1 MKKVL
6 ILGGT
11 GFVGSHV
18 CQKLALLPL
27 RITLPTRRPENAKH
41 LQSLP
46 TVDVLQADVHDEAA
60 LARLLA
66 GHDAVVNLVAILHG
80 TEAAFNRVHVELPQK
95 LARACQTAG
104 VRRVVHV
111 SALGAALD
119 APSMYQRS
127 KARGEQV
134 LNASMQAGA
143 LDLTLLRPSV
153 IFGAEDKFL
162 NVFAK
167 LQQIF
172 PIIPLAGADTR
183 FQPVWV
189 DDVAQAIV
197 QCLQDPQTAGQT
209 FDLCGPAVMTLRQLV
224 EFSGKASGIRHGQ
237 GRPVF
242 GLPLALGR
250 LQAALMSLAPGEP
263 LMSRDNLD
271 SMAVDNITDG
281 RLPGLA
287 ALGITPASVEAV
299 ASVYLSARGKR
310 SVFQDMRRTAGRF

>member
-6 ILGGT
+6 VLGGT

-27 RITLPTRRPENAKH
+27 RITLPTRRTENAKH

-46 TVDVLQADVHDEAA
+46 TVDVLQVDVHDEAA
-60 LARLLA
+60 LTRLVA
-66 GHDAVVNLVAILHG
+66 GHDAVINLVAILHG
-80 TEAAFNRVHVELPQK
+80 NEAAFNRVHVELPQK
-95 LARACQTAG
+95 LARACQAAG

-119 APSMYQRS
+119 APSIYQRS
-127 KARGEQV
+127 KARGEQI
-134 LNASMQAGA
+134 LQAAA
-143 LDLTLLRPSV
+143 LELTLLRPSV

-162 NVFAK
+162 KVFAK

-197 QCLQDPQTAGQT
+197 QCLQDPKTAGQV
-209 FDLCGPAVMTLRQLV
+209 FDLCGPDVMTLRQLV
-224 EFSGKASGIRHGQ
+224 EFSGKASGIRHGE

-287 ALGITPASVEAV
+287 ALGITPASVEAE

-310 SVFQDMRRTAGRF
+310 SVFQDLRRTAGRF

>member
-1 MKKVL
+1 MNKILV
-6 ILGGT
+6 LGGT
-11 GFVGSHV
+11 GFVGSHL
-18 CQKLALLPL
+18 CQKLALLPG
-27 RITLPTRRPENAKH
+27 RITLPTRRIENAKH
-41 LQSLP
+41 LQMLP
-46 TVDVLQADVHDEAA
+46 MLDVLPADVHDEAT
-60 LARLLA
+60 LTRLVE

-80 TEAAFNRVHVELPQK
+80 TEAAFNRVHVVLPQK
-95 LARACQTAG
+95 LARACQAAG

-111 SALGAALD
+111 SALGAATG

-127 KARGEQV
+127 KARGEQA
-134 LNASMQAGA
+134 LQAAA

-162 NVFAK
+162 NVFAR

-172 PIIPLAGADTR
+172 PIIPLAGAATR

-189 DDVAQAIV
+189 EDVAQALV
-197 QCLQDPQTAGQT
+197 HCLQYPETAGQI
-209 FDLCGPAVMTLRQLV
+209 FDLCGPDVMTLKQLV
-224 EFSGKASGIRHGQ
+224 QFSGQASGINHGR
-237 GRPVF
+237 GRAVF

-250 LQAALMSLAPGEP
+250 LQAALMALAPGEP

-287 ALGITPASVEAV
+287 ALGVTAASVAAV
-299 ASVYLSARGKR
+299 APGYLSARGKR
-310 SVFQDMRRTAGRF
+310 SVFQDLRRSAGRY

>member
-1 MKKVL
+1 MNKILV
-6 ILGGT
+6 LGGT
-11 GFVGSHV
+11 GFVGSHL
-18 CQKLALLPL
+18 CQKLALLPG
-27 RITLPTRRPENAKH
+27 RITLPTRRIENAKH
-41 LQSLP
+41 LQMLP
-46 TVDVLQADVHDEAA
+46 MLDVLPADVHDEAT
-60 LARLLA
+60 LTRLVE

-80 TEAAFNRVHVELPQK
+80 TQAAFNRVHVVLPQK
-95 LARACQTAG
+95 LARACQAAG

-111 SALGAALD
+111 SALGAATD

-127 KARGEQV
+127 KARGEQA
-134 LNASMQAGA
+134 LQAAA

-162 NVFAK
+162 NVFAR

-172 PIIPLAGADTR
+172 PIIPLAGAATR

-189 DDVAQAIV
+189 EDVAQALV
-197 QCLQDPQTAGQT
+197 HCLQYPETAGQI
-209 FDLCGPAVMTLRQLV
+209 FDLCGPDVMTLKQLV
-224 EFSGKASGIRHGQ
+224 QFSGQASGINHGR
-237 GRPVF
+237 GRAVF

-250 LQAALMSLAPGEP
+250 LQAALMALAPGEP

-287 ALGITPASVEAV
+287 ALGVTAASVAAV
-299 ASVYLSARGKR
+299 APGYLSARGKR
-310 SVFQDMRRTAGRF
+310 SVFQDLRRSAGRY

>member
-1 MKKVL
+1 MNKILV
-6 ILGGT
+6 LGGT
-11 GFVGSHV
+11 GFVGSHL
-18 CQKLALLPL
+18 CQKLALLPG
-27 RITLPTRRPENAKH
+27 RITLPTRRIENAKH
-41 LQSLP
+41 LQMLP
-46 TVDVLQADVHDEAA
+46 MLDVLPADVHDEAT
-60 LARLLA
+60 LTRLVE

-80 TEAAFNRVHVELPQK
+80 TEAAFNRVHVALPQK
-95 LARACQTAG
+95 LARACQAAG

-111 SALGAALD
+111 SALGAATG

-127 KARGEQV
+127 KARGEQA
-134 LNASMQAGA
+134 LQAAA

-162 NVFAK
+162 NVFAR

-172 PIIPLAGADTR
+172 PIIPLAGAATR

-189 DDVAQAIV
+189 EDVAQALV
-197 QCLQDPQTAGQT
+197 HCLQNPETAGQI
-209 FDLCGPAVMTLRQLV
+209 FDLCGPVVMTLKQLV
-224 EFSGKASGIRHGQ
+224 QFSGQASGINHGR
-237 GRPVF
+237 GRAVF

-250 LQAALMSLAPGEP
+250 LQAALMDLAPGEP

-287 ALGITPASVEAV
+287 ALGITAASVAAV
-299 ASVYLSARGKR
+299 APGYLSARGKR
-310 SVFQDMRRTAGRF
+310 SVFQDLRRSAGRY

>member
-1 MKKVL
+1 MKKILV
-6 ILGGT
+6 LGGT
-11 GFVGSHV
+11 GFVGSHL
-18 CQKLALLPL
+18 CQKLALLPG
-27 RITLPTRRPENAKH
+27 RITLPTRRIENAKH
-41 LQSLP
+41 LQMLP
-46 TVDVLQADVHDEAA
+46 MLDVLPADVHDEAT
-60 LARLLA
+60 LTRLVE

-80 TEAAFNRVHVELPQK
+80 TEAAFNRVHVALPQK
-95 LARACQTAG
+95 LARACQAAG

-111 SALGAALD
+111 SALGAATD

-127 KARGEQV
+127 KARGEQA
-134 LNASMQAGA
+134 LQAAA

-162 NVFAK
+162 NVFAR

-172 PIIPLAGADTR
+172 PIIPLAGAATR

-189 DDVAQAIV
+189 EDVAQALV
-197 QCLQDPQTAGQT
+197 HCLQNPETAGQI
-209 FDLCGPAVMTLRQLV
+209 FDLCGPDVMTLKQLV
-224 EFSGKASGIRHGQ
+224 QYAGQASGINQ
-237 GRPVF
+237 GRGRAVF

-250 LQAALMSLAPGEP
+250 LQAALMALAPGEP

-287 ALGITPASVEAV
+287 ALGITAASVAAV
-299 ASVYLSARGKR
+299 APGYLSASAKR
-310 SVFQDMRRTAGRF
+310 SVFQDLRRSAGRY

>member
-1 MKKVL
+1 MKKILV
-6 ILGGT
+6 LGGT

-18 CQKLALLPL
+18 CQKLALLPG
-27 RITLPTRRPENAKH
+27 RITLPTRRTANAQH
-41 LQSLP
+41 LQMLP
-46 TVDVLQADVHDEAA
+46 TVDVLVADVHDEAV
-60 LARLLA
+60 LTRLVA
-66 GHDAVVNLVAILHG
+66 GHDAVVNLIAVLHG

-95 LARACQTAG
+95 LARACQASG
-104 VRRVVHV
+104 VRRVVHI

-127 KARGEQV
+127 KARGEQA
-134 LNASMQAGA
+134 LNAGVQAAA

-153 IFGAEDKFL
+153 IFGAEDRFL

-172 PIIPLAGADTR
+172 PVIPLAGADTR

-189 DDVAQAIV
+189 QDVAQAV
-197 QCLQDPQTAGQT
+197 VHCLQHPDTAGQI
-209 FDLCGPAVMTLRQLV
+209 FDVCGPDVMTLKQLV
-224 EFSGKASGIRHGQ
+224 QFAGKASGVNHGR
-237 GRPVF
+237 GRAVF

-250 LQAALMSLAPGEP
+250 LQAALMALAPGEP

-287 ALGITPASVEAV
+287 ALRITPASV
-299 ASVYLSARGKR
+299 ASIAPGYLSARGKR